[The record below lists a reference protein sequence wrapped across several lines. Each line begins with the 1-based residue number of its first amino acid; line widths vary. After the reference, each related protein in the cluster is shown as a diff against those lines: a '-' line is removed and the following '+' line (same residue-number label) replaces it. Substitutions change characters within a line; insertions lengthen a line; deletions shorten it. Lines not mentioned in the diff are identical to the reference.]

1 MKQPRVDYKD
11 LKEGDVLRFP
21 HSKIEIE
28 LSAFQGRDGAVFHQ
42 HLQHY
47 HVPEC
52 VKKTILPE
60 RIAIQNLGSRGYGQR
75 RHIKIFLYDPEE
87 SYELLR
93 ATELQPA

>member
-1 MKQPRVDYKD
+1 
-11 LKEGDVLRFP
+11 
-21 HSKIEIE
+21 
-28 LSAFQGRDGAVFHQ
+28 
-42 HLQHY
+42 
-47 HVPEC
+47 